1 MARRLIPSGP
11 FFVRPVSIVN
21 RRNCAWP
28 VVLETCDVIPGPR
41 RLALGAR
48 RPLPSPIPRRPGF
61 YIQSLLYV
69 GPGCCVL
76 CGIGAASCPVSPARC
91 RLPGVACPGARI
103 HGPGVPFPAPWPKVP
118 RPRSSLRNGGKLP
131 KTPENRPPGPMA
143 AAPASFR
150 TNNPRKNDIA

>member
-1 MARRLIPSGP
+1 M
-11 FFVRPVSIVN
+11 
-21 RRNCAWP
+21 RNCAWP

-91 RLPGVACPGARI
+91 RLPGVACPVSPALVRGSMVRASRSR
-103 HGPGVPFPAPWPKVP
+103 HRGPRFLDPDPVSETAENCQKPPKIGPRAPWRRL
-118 RPRSSLRNGGKLP
+118 RPRSAQITPGK
-131 KTPENRPPGPMA
+131 T
-143 AAPASFR
+143 
-150 TNNPRKNDIA
+150 I

>member
-91 RLPGVACPGARI
+91 RLPWCADPWSGRPVPGTVAQG
-103 HGPGVPFPAPWPKVP
+103 
-118 RPRSSLRNGGKLP
+118 SSTPIQSQKRR
-131 KTPENRPPGPMA
+131 KTA
-143 AAPASFR
+143 K
-150 TNNPRKNDIA
+150 NPRKSAPGPHGGGSGLVPHK